1 MDTNTHALAAEFET
15 FIATPD
21 VPDLGSR
28 PRASRLS
35 AEELDRRLGVFF
47 AEKAVAAPLQPLL
60 RSAALL
66 WHDHLEPC
74 HQTARPIP
82 TTDGNFLHGIMHRRE
97 GAYANAKSCF
107 HRVGRH
113 GAFRELARQV
123 TRYLTSERQN
133 QLLAQLVP
141 NGLWDP
147 FALIDICEQ
156 VAGGGEADPRR
167 RVLAKVQEIEFNV
180 LLAQMFVDAGRH
192 TSTAP

>member
-1 MDTNTHALAAEFET
+1 MDTNTQPLAAEFRA

-21 VPDLGSR
+21 LPDLGSR
-28 PRASRLS
+28 PRANRLS
-35 AEELDRRLGVFF
+35 AVELERRLSAFF
-47 AEKAVAAPLQPLL
+47 TEKAVAAPLQPLL

-74 HQTARPIP
+74 HQISRPIP

-123 TRYLTSERQN
+123 TRYLASERQN
-133 QLLAQLVP
+133 ELLAQLVP

-156 VAGGGEADPRR
+156 VAGAGVADPRR
-167 RVLAKVQEIEFNV
+167 RALAKVQEIEFNV
-180 LLAQMFVDAGRH
+180 LLAQMFVDAGRPS
-192 TSTAP
+192 STAD